1 MTIHATVRRAQL
13 YSFLAEAFLYPTENW
28 SEELTDL
35 YPILADLGLENLPS
49 PASSPAL
56 PQAPVLPACLACGC
70 AGEGATQA
78 RRQEAATFP
87 RLPSNLANAKLDRDD
102 RQGRNLQLTDLQE
115 AHRRTFG
122 LTGSLCYET
131 ELGLP
136 NEFRQ
141 SQELAD
147 IAGFYRAFGF
157 QVGGEQRERPDHL
170 ATELE
175 FLYVLS
181 LKEAYAAEQG
191 IDEHVEVCVE
201 ARRHFLRDHLGRWI
215 GLFVQSVSR
224 GVGSEGEAN
233 PYLWLTRLAAAFVHS
248 DAHSLGL
255 SLEDR
260 RLEEVRPTPQ
270 VPDIS
275 CETCPANTLSEE

>member
-1 MTIHATVRRAQL
+1 MNINLVIRRAQI

-28 SEELTDL
+28 LDDLRDL
-35 YPILADLGLENLPS
+35 YPILEEIGLNDLR
-49 PASSPAL
+49 SST
-56 PQAPVLPACLACGC
+56 C
-70 AGEGATQA
+70 
-78 RRQEAATFP
+78 
-87 RLPSNLANAKLDRDD
+87 
-102 RQGRNLQLTDLQE
+102 NLQLNDLQE
-115 AHRRTFG
+115 AHRRAFG

-141 SQELAD
+141 SQEMAD

-201 ARRHFLRDHLGRWI
+201 ARRAFLRDHLGCWI
-215 GLFVQSVSR
+215 GLFTQSLSR
-224 GVGSEGEAN
+224 GVVSEGEAN
-233 PYLWLTRLAAAFVHS
+233 PYLWLSRLAARFVQA
-248 DAHSLGL
+248 DAQSLGL
-255 SLEDR
+255 LSDDR
-260 RLEEVRPTPQ
+260 HLEEVRPTPS

-275 CETCPANTLSEE
+275 CETCPVNTLSEE

>member
-1 MTIHATVRRAQL
+1 MSINHIIRRAQI

-28 SEELTDL
+28 LEELPDMH
-35 YPILADLGLENLPS
+35 PILEDLGLN
-49 PASSPAL
+49 
-56 PQAPVLPACLACGC
+56 
-70 AGEGATQA
+70 
-78 RRQEAATFP
+78 
-87 RLPSNLANAKLDRDD
+87 
-102 RQGRNLQLTDLQE
+102 NLQLATCNFQLNDLQE

-141 SQELAD
+141 SQEMAD

-157 QVGGEQRERPDHL
+157 QVGGEQRDRPDHL

-201 ARRHFLRDHLGRWI
+201 ARRSFLRDHLGRWI
-215 GLFVQSVSR
+215 GLFAQSVSR
-224 GVGSEGEAN
+224 GVVLEGEAN
-233 PYLWLTRLAAAFVHS
+233 PYLWLSRLAAAFVQI

-255 SLEDR
+255 ALDDR
-260 RLEEVRPTPQ
+260 RLEEVRPTPP

-275 CETCPANTLSEE
+275 CETCPVNTLSEE

>member
-1 MTIHATVRRAQL
+1 MKINSIIRRAQL

-28 SEELTDL
+28 LDDL
-35 YPILADLGLENLPS
+35 ADVYPILEDLGLTNFQPS
-49 PASSPAL
+49 
-56 PQAPVLPACLACGC
+56 
-70 AGEGATQA
+70 
-78 RRQEAATFP
+78 TF
-87 RLPSNLANAKLDRDD
+87 D
-102 RQGRNLQLTDLQE
+102 LQLSGLQE

-181 LKEAYAAEQG
+181 LKEAHAAEQG

-215 GLFVQSVSR
+215 GPFVQSVSR
-224 GVGSEGEAN
+224 GVGSEGKAN
-233 PYLWLTRLAAAFVHS
+233 PYLWLARLAAAFVHS